1 MFAPLR
7 PAANCEMWQVDT
19 WSFQR
24 LTFAIGLQRR
34 LRAVKRHRIPSFGQ
48 HPIFSRVLSLLLLG
62 FVVYGTTIAAAHR
75 HGTVLDTDS
84 GRTSAVS
91 QPSGTSTLNGGQF
104 GCNECVLCQLHQYSS
119 TALIPIRTG
128 ITQLNTRSELR
139 NPEPIFVQSL
149 TKTPQKGR
157 APPFTS

>member
-1 MFAPLR
+1 MPLKL
-7 PAANCEMWQVDT
+7 T
-19 WSFQR
+19 KSQR
-24 LTFAIGLQRR
+24 LTPCLLRVYIRHWTQRQGFR
-34 LRAVKRHRIPSFGQ
+34 TVTRNGISSLGQ
-48 HPIFSRVLSLLLLG
+48 HPAFSRVLSLLLLG

-84 GRTSAVS
+84 GHTSAVS
-91 QPSGTSTLNGGQF
+91 QPNGTSTLNGGQF

-128 ITQLNTRSELR
+128 NTQPNTCSELS
-139 NPEPIFVQSL
+139 NPEPSFVQSL